1 MDDHKKRE
9 LFEKYDFSK
18 TGILKR
24 AGVGPQSPVKD
35 LYHDI
40 AGMVQSL
47 IFECERLESP
57 EIREVREYDTIQN
70 RIYRD
75 FGWLQTQ
82 YLSID
87 WDELS
92 ADDPDF
98 QVFFRMKEAL
108 NRLGRTL
115 YFFLHETRKAL
126 DHGKDSLD
134 DAPLR
139 DLIER
144 IGQLMRVFQETRER
158 IEEKAEMK

>member
-1 MDDHKKRE
+1 VDYHKKRE

-47 IFECERLESP
+47 VFECERLES
-57 EIREVREYDTIQN
+57 RGTWDVREYDAIQN

-87 WDELS
+87 WNELS

-98 QVFFRMKEAL
+98 QVFFQMKEAL
-108 NRLGRTL
+108 NHLGRIL
-115 YFFLHETRKAL
+115 YFFLHESRKAL
-126 DHGKDSLD
+126 DESNDSRD
-134 DAPLR
+134 DAPFR
-139 DLIER
+139 EIIER
-144 IGQLMRVFQETRER
+144 IGNLMRTFQETRER
-158 IEEKAEMK
+158 IEEKGEMQ